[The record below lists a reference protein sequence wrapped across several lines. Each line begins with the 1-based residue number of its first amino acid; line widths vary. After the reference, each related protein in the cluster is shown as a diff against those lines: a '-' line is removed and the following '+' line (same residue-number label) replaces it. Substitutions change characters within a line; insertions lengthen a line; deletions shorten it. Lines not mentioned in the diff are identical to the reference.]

1 MTDLDPGAAAF
12 LGFLI
17 LQRLSELVLARL
29 NTTRLLAR
37 GATEHGASHYPLIV
51 ALHAA
56 WIAALVIFGLGNPVS
71 PAWLAAFVVL
81 QALRIWIL
89 ASLRDRWTT
98 RIIVL
103 DEPLV
108 ARGPFRFVRHPNY
121 MVVAAE
127 IVVASMVLGLPWVA
141 AIFTLLNAAVLAI
154 RIRAEDAALSGHR

>member
-103 DEPLV
+103 DKPLV

-141 AIFTLLNAAVLAI
+141 AIFTVLNAAVLAI

>member
-37 GATEHGASHYPLIV
+37 GATEHGAAHYPLIV

-71 PAWLAAFVVL
+71 PTWLAAFVVL

-141 AIFTLLNAAVLAI
+141 AIFTLLNAGVLAI
-154 RIRAEDAALSGHR
+154 RIRAEDVALSGHR

>member
-37 GATEHGASHYPLIV
+37 GATEHGESHYPLIV

>member
-37 GATEHGASHYPLIV
+37 GATEHGAAHYPLIV

-141 AIFTLLNAAVLAI
+141 AIFTVLNAAVLAI
-154 RIRAEDAALSGHR
+154 RIRAEDAALAGHR

>member
-37 GATEHGASHYPLIV
+37 GATEHGAAHYPLIV
-51 ALHAA
+51 ALHTA

-108 ARGPFRFVRHPNY
+108 ARGPFRFFRHPNY

-141 AIFTLLNAAVLAI
+141 AIFTVLNAAVLAI
-154 RIRAEDAALSGHR
+154 RIRAEDAALAGHR

>member
-141 AIFTLLNAAVLAI
+141 AIFTVLNAAVLAI

>member
-12 LGFLI
+12 LGFLAF
-17 LQRLSELVLARL
+17 QRLSELVLARR
-29 NTTRLLAR
+29 NTALLLAR
-37 GATEHGASHYPLIV
+37 GATEHGAAHYPLIV

-56 WIAALVIFGLGNPVS
+56 WIAALVIFGLGNPIS
-71 PAWLAAFVVL
+71 PFWLAAFAVL
-81 QALRIWIL
+81 QALRVWVL
-89 ASLRDRWTT
+89 ASLGDRWTT

-108 ARGPFRFVRHPNY
+108 ARGPFKFVRHPNY

-141 AIFTLLNAAVLAI
+141 AIFTLLNAAILTI
-154 RIRAEDAALSGHR
+154 RIRAEDAALATLR

>member
-37 GATEHGASHYPLIV
+37 GATEHGAAHYPLIV

-154 RIRAEDAALSGHR
+154 RIRAEDAALAGHR

>member
-12 LGFLI
+12 LGFLAF
-17 LQRLSELVLARL
+17 QRLSELVLARR
-29 NTTRLLAR
+29 NTALLLAR
-37 GATEHGASHYPLIV
+37 GATEHGAAHYPLIV

-56 WIAALVIFGLGNPVS
+56 WIAALVIFGLGNPIS
-71 PAWLAAFVVL
+71 PFWLAVFVLL
-81 QALRIWIL
+81 QAMRIWVL
-89 ASLRDRWTT
+89 ASLGDRWTT

-127 IVVASMVLGLPWVA
+127 IFVASMVLGLPWVA
-141 AIFTLLNAAVLAI
+141 AIFTLLNAAMLTI
-154 RIRAEDAALSGHR
+154 RIRAEDAALSTLR

>member
-141 AIFTLLNAAVLAI
+141 AIFTVLNAAVLAI
-154 RIRAEDAALSGHR
+154 RIRAEDAALAGHR

>member
-51 ALHAA
+51 VLHAA